1 MAWVQRLLRRF
12 PRGRLDGCPS
22 GLSPTT
28 QPCSMPVTGA
38 PARRTDEPAARGIA
52 RRRHVFSCTARG
64 CVPNQSPR
72 VLTHPR
78 SLWHVRPVL
87 ALSSHLLSC
96 LSMPPRIGAVQG
108 WAANDFVR
116 NLPATH
122 RSTNGTVIPVNGL
135 DNRCAHSEEHSSL
148 SQQPI
153 WRLSP
158 LGARDIWPGHAS
170 VAVTG
175 SQLIEHLREMRLARG
190 LALGALN
197 PADVVVALI
206 RRPTSRSTIFSGK
219 NVSKR
224 GPTEAVFGTFLPKY
238 AGVRGNRTP
247 PHPATCRATPRFP
260 SAPTSRPRAAPQ
272 RYDSQPTPHGRTP
285 ARFPSTGR
293 PAHGRRSQR

>member
-135 DNRCAHSEEHSSL
+135 DNRCAHSERALVTL
-148 SQQPI
+148 STTNLAPTAP
-153 WRLSP
+153 W
-158 LGARDIWPGHAS
+158 GARYLARACLYSGY
-170 VAVTG
+170 
-175 SQLIEHLREMRLARG
+175 RLAARR
-190 LALGALN
+190 ASARDAPGAW
-197 PADVVVALI
+197 
-206 RRPTSRSTIFSGK
+206 
-219 NVSKR
+219 
-224 GPTEAVFGTFLPKY
+224 
-238 AGVRGNRTP
+238 
-247 PHPATCRATPRFP
+247 
-260 SAPTSRPRAAPQ
+260 PRAWGAQ
-272 RYDSQPTPHGRTP
+272 S
-285 ARFPSTGR
+285 S
-293 PAHGRRSQR
+293 